1 MNSSSVSAA
10 KTADNGVKGRSGA
23 ARAGQGRYAADGSRR
38 LRGTPAERS
47 GFDSKVCV
55 AYLPHIIPPT
65 TPQISLACVSIGNT

>member
-47 GFDSKVCV
+47 GVELNQQ
-55 AYLPHIIPPT
+55 AYPG
-65 TPQISLACVSIGNT
+65 QQQKRESGVVMG